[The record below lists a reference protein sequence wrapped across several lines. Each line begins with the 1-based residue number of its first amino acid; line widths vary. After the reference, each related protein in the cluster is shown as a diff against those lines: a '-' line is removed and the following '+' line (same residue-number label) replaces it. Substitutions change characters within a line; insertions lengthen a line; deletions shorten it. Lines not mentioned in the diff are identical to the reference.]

1 MTPPPE
7 APKRHPSSHAL
18 PVIQQLATRTV
29 YRNAWMTVREDQI
42 RRSDGSQGIYGV
54 IDKPDFALV
63 IPADRDGFWLV
74 EQYRY
79 TVGGRFW
86 EFPQGTFPHG
96 QDGDPAELARSE
108 LEEETGLRARRL
120 ERLARL
126 HVAYGMS
133 SQGCNVFLAT
143 GLEHGSVR
151 REQEEQ
157 DMRQQ
162 WVTRAT
168 FEQMIHDGAI
178 TDIATIAAY
187 ALLRLREAS

>member
-7 APKRHPSSHAL
+7 PRELHPSGRAV

-29 YRNAWMTVREDQI
+29 YRNPWMTVREDQI
-42 RRSDGSQGIYGV
+42 RRPDGSHGVYGV
-54 IDKPDFALV
+54 LDKPDFALV
-63 IPADRDGFWLV
+63 IPADR
-74 EQYRY
+74 
-79 TVGGRFW
+79 GGFW
-86 EFPQGTFPHG
+86 EFPQGHFPQG

-108 LEEETGLRARRL
+108 LEEETGLRAGRL
-120 ERLARL
+120 EHLARL

-143 GLEHGSVR
+143 ALEHGPAR

-162 WVTRAT
+162 WVTRGAFDFFFNDTAT
-168 FEQMIHDGAI
+168 TEIY
-178 TDIATIAAY
+178 TI
-187 ALLRLREAS
+187 